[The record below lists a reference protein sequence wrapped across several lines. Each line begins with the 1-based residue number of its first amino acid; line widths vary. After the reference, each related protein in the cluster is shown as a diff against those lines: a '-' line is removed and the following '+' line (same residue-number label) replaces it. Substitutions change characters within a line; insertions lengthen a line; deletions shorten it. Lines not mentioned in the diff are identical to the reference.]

1 MDISPYFAELIA
13 QKNHVIV
20 PGLGKFYQSRISG
33 YYDEAS
39 KSFFP
44 PAQKIEF
51 TTEYRHDDKLVQY
64 ISQKSNIS
72 LTSAY
77 AILDEYVKDLKAVL
91 KNEPVT
97 INSLGKLEIV
107 DDKITFLTDENTQI
121 INEDFFGL
129 PVVDTQKI
137 APVIL
142 REEAKDYSLAQQALN
157 TAMLDD
163 DEDEKPKSIIGRLVL
178 IFILFLLI
186 GGAIALF
193 YLKPEIYQNL
203 INEFNQNKKE
213 QPATLSKDL
222 SDAEAVQKADS
233 VYDNGDIEAK
243 LKAKGFEFEDV
254 KDSTDVVI
262 AENSIPKDNGIRYE
276 IIIGGYAKSDIA
288 KAEAKVKELKEN
300 GINAY
305 ILKDDDG
312 PLIKISCAVF
322 YNQDQAKKELIRI
335 QSELNPQAYI
345 KPIKTLKK

>member
-13 QKNHVIV
+13 QKDHVIV

-44 PAQKIEF
+44 PSQKIEF
-51 TTEYRHDDKLVQY
+51 TTEYRHDDKLVQF

-97 INSLGKLEIV
+97 INSLGKLKIV
-107 DDKITFLTDENTQI
+107 DDKITFFSDENTQI

-137 APVIL
+137 APIVI

-163 DEDEKPKSIIGRLVL
+163 DEDEKPKSIIGRLIL

-193 YLKPEIYQNL
+193 YLKPEVYQNL
-203 INEFNQNKKE
+203 LKSYKNNKIGL
-213 QPATLSKDL
+213 PGTLSKDL

-233 VYDNGDIEAK
+233 VYDSGDIEAK
-243 LKAKGFEFEDV
+243 LKAKGFEVE
-254 KDSTDVVI
+254 KAQDSTDVLVS
-262 AENSIPKDNGIRYE
+262 ENAIPKNNGIRYE
-276 IIIGGYAKSDIA
+276 IIIGLYEKRGQ
-288 KAEAKVKELKEN
+288 AEARVKELKAN
-300 GINAY
+300 GINSY
-305 ILKDDDG
+305 IIEDADG

-322 YNQDQAKKELIRI
+322 NTKTEANKELKRV
-335 QSELNPQAYI
+335 QEELNPRAYTL
-345 KPIKTLKK
+345 PIKTLKK

>member
-13 QKNHVIV
+13 QKDHVIV

-33 YYDEAS
+33 YYDEAN

-44 PAQKIEF
+44 PSQKIEF
-51 TTEYRHDDKLVQY
+51 TAEYRHDDKLVQF

-77 AILDEYVKDLKAVL
+77 AILDEYVKDLKATL
-91 KNEPVT
+91 KSEPVT
-97 INSLGKLEIV
+97 INALGKLEIV
-107 DDKITFLTDENTQI
+107 DDKITFSTDENTQVV
-121 INEDFFGL
+121 NEDFFGL

-142 REEAKDYSLAQQALN
+142 REEAKDYSLAQQAIN

-163 DEDEKPKSIIGRLVL
+163 DEDEKPKSIIGRLIL

-193 YLKPEIYQNL
+193 YLRPEIYQNL
-203 INEFNQNKKE
+203 INKFNQNKKE

-233 VYDNGDIEAK
+233 VYDSGDIEAK
-243 LKAKGFEFEDV
+243 LKASGFEVE
-254 KDSTDVVI
+254 KAQDSTDVVVS
-262 AENSIPKDNGIRYE
+262 ENALPKNNGIRYE
-276 IIIGGYAKSDIA
+276 IIIGLYEKRAQ
-288 KAEAKVKELKEN
+288 AEARVKELKAN
-300 GINAY
+300 GINSY
-305 ILKDDDG
+305 IIEDADG

-322 YNQDQAKKELIRI
+322 NTKTEANRELKRV
-335 QSELNPQAYI
+335 QEELNPRAYTL
-345 KPIKTLKK
+345 PIKTLKK

>member
-1 MDISPYFAELIA
+1 MDISPYFAELIT
-13 QKNHVIV
+13 QKDHVIV

-44 PAQKIEF
+44 PSKKIEF
-51 TTEYRHDDKLVQY
+51 TAEYRHDDKLVQF

-107 DDKITFLTDENTQI
+107 DDKITFFSDENIQVM
-121 INEDFFGL
+121 NEDFFGL

-137 APVIL
+137 APIVI

-163 DEDEKPKSIIGRLVL
+163 DEDDKPKSIIGRLIL

-203 INEFNQNKKE
+203 INKFNQNKKE

-233 VYDNGDIEAK
+233 VYDSGDIEAK
-243 LKAKGFEFEDV
+243 LKAKGFEVE
-254 KDSTDVVI
+254 KAQDSTDVLVS
-262 AENSIPKDNGIRYE
+262 ENALPKNNGIRYE
-276 IIIGGYAKSDIA
+276 IIIGLYEKRAQ
-288 KAEAKVKELKEN
+288 AEARVKELKAN
-300 GINAY
+300 GINSY
-305 ILKDDDG
+305 IIEDADG

-322 YNQDQAKKELIRI
+322 NTKTEANRELKRV
-335 QSELNPQAYI
+335 QEELNPRAYTL
-345 KPIKTLKK
+345 PIKTLKK

>member
-13 QKNHVIV
+13 QKDHVIV

-33 YYDEAS
+33 YYDEAN

-44 PAQKIEF
+44 PSQKIEF
-51 TTEYRHDDKLVQY
+51 TTEYRHDDKLVQF

-97 INSLGKLEIV
+97 INSLGKLELV
-107 DDKITFLTDENTQI
+107 DDKITFFTDENTQI

-137 APVIL
+137 APIII

-163 DEDEKPKSIIGRLVL
+163 EDEKPKSIIGRLIL

-193 YLKPEIYQNL
+193 YLKPEVYQNL
-203 INEFNQNKKE
+203 IKSYKNNKIE
-213 QPATLSKDL
+213 QPASLSKDL

-233 VYDNGDIEAK
+233 VYDSGDIEAK
-243 LKAKGFEFEDV
+243 LKAKGFEVE
-254 KDSTDVVI
+254 KAQDSTDVLVS
-262 AENSIPKDNGIRYE
+262 ENAIPKNNGIRYE
-276 IIIGGYAKSDIA
+276 IIIGLYEKRDQ
-288 KAEAKVKELKEN
+288 AEARVKELKAN
-300 GINAY
+300 GINSY
-305 ILKDDDG
+305 IIEDADG

-322 YNQDQAKKELIRI
+322 NTKTEANKELKRV
-335 QSELNPQAYI
+335 QEELNPRAYTL
-345 KPIKTLKK
+345 PIKTLKK

>member
-13 QKNHVIV
+13 QKDHVIV

-44 PAQKIEF
+44 PSQKIEF
-51 TTEYRHDDKLVQY
+51 TAEYRHDDKLVQF

-77 AILDEYVKDLKAVL
+77 AILDEYVKDLKATL
-91 KNEPVT
+91 KSEPVT
-97 INSLGKLEIV
+97 INALGKLEIV
-107 DDKITFLTDENTQI
+107 DDKITFSTDENTQVV
-121 INEDFFGL
+121 NEDFFGL

-137 APVIL
+137 APVIS
-142 REEAKDYSLAQQALN
+142 REEAKDYSLAQQAIN

-163 DEDEKPKSIIGRLVL
+163 DEDEKPKSIIGRLIL

-203 INEFNQNKKE
+203 INKFNQNKKE

-233 VYDNGDIEAK
+233 VYDSVDIEAK
-243 LKAKGFEFEDV
+243 LKADGFEVE
-254 KDSTDVVI
+254 KAQDSTDVVVS
-262 AENSIPKDNGIRYE
+262 ENALPKNNGIRYE
-276 IIIGGYAKSDIA
+276 IIIGLYEKRDQ
-288 KAEAKVKELKEN
+288 AEARVKELKAN
-300 GINAY
+300 GINSY
-305 ILKDDDG
+305 IIEDADG

-322 YNQDQAKKELIRI
+322 NNKTEANRELKRV
-335 QSELNPQAYI
+335 QEELNPRAYTL
-345 KPIKTLKK
+345 PIKTLKK

>member
-13 QKNHVIV
+13 QKDHVIV

-44 PAQKIEF
+44 PSQKIEF
-51 TTEYRHDDKLVQY
+51 TTEYRHDDKLVQF

-91 KNEPVT
+91 KNESVT

-137 APVIL
+137 APVII

-163 DEDEKPKSIIGRLVL
+163 DEDEKPKSIIGRLIL

-193 YLKPEIYQNL
+193 YLKPEVYQNL
-203 INEFNQNKKE
+203 IKSYKNNKIV
-213 QPATLSKDL
+213 QPASLSKDL

-233 VYDNGDIEAK
+233 VYDSGDIEAK
-243 LKAKGFEFEDV
+243 LKAKGFEVE
-254 KDSTDVVI
+254 KAQDSTDVLVS
-262 AENSIPKDNGIRYE
+262 ENAIPKNNGIRYE
-276 IIIGGYAKSDIA
+276 IIIGLYEKRDQ
-288 KAEAKVKELKEN
+288 AEARVKELKAN
-300 GINAY
+300 GINSY
-305 ILKDDDG
+305 IIEDADG

-322 YNQDQAKKELIRI
+322 NTKTEANKELKRV
-335 QSELNPQAYI
+335 QEELNPRAYTL
-345 KPIKTLKK
+345 PIKTLKK

>member
-13 QKNHVIV
+13 QKDHVIV

-33 YYDEAS
+33 YYDEAN

-44 PAQKIEF
+44 PSQKIEF
-51 TTEYRHDDKLVQY
+51 TAEYRHDDKLVQF

-77 AILDEYVKDLKAVL
+77 AILDEYVKDLKATL
-91 KNEPVT
+91 KSEPVT
-97 INSLGKLEIV
+97 INFLGKLEIV
-107 DDKITFLTDENTQI
+107 DDKITFSSDENTQVV
-121 INEDFFGL
+121 NEDFFGL

-137 APVIL
+137 APVIS
-142 REEAKDYSLAQQALN
+142 REEAKDYSLAQQAIN

-163 DEDEKPKSIIGRLVL
+163 DEDEKPKSIIGRLIL

-193 YLKPEIYQNL
+193 YLRPEVYQNL
-203 INEFNQNKKE
+203 INKFNQNKKE

-233 VYDNGDIEAK
+233 VYDSVDIEAK
-243 LKAKGFEFEDV
+243 LKADGFEVE
-254 KDSTDVVI
+254 KAQDSTDVVVS
-262 AENSIPKDNGIRYE
+262 ENALPKNNGIRYE
-276 IIIGGYAKSDIA
+276 IIIGLYEKRDQ
-288 KAEAKVKELKEN
+288 AEARVKELKAN
-300 GINAY
+300 GINSY
-305 ILKDDDG
+305 IIEDADG

-322 YNQDQAKKELIRI
+322 NTKTEANRELKRV
-335 QSELNPQAYI
+335 QEELNPRAYTL
-345 KPIKTLKK
+345 PIKTLKK

>member
-13 QKNHVIV
+13 QKDHVIV

-33 YYDEAS
+33 YYNEAS

-44 PAQKIEF
+44 PSQKIEF
-51 TTEYRHDDKLVQY
+51 TTEYRHDDKLVQF

-91 KNEPVT
+91 KNESVT

-129 PVVDTQKI
+129 PVVDTQKT
-137 APVIL
+137 APIII

-163 DEDEKPKSIIGRLVL
+163 DEDEKPKSIIGRLIL

-193 YLKPEIYQNL
+193 YLKPEVYQNL
-203 INEFNQNKKE
+203 IKSYKNNKIE
-213 QPATLSKDL
+213 QPASLSKDL

-233 VYDNGDIEAK
+233 VYDSGDIEAK
-243 LKAKGFEFEDV
+243 LKAKGFEVE
-254 KDSTDVVI
+254 KAQDSTDVLVS
-262 AENSIPKDNGIRYE
+262 ENAIPKNNGIRYE
-276 IIIGGYAKSDIA
+276 IIIGLYEKRDQ
-288 KAEAKVKELKEN
+288 AEARVKELKAN
-300 GINAY
+300 GINSY
-305 ILKDDDG
+305 IIEDADG

-322 YNQDQAKKELIRI
+322 NTKTEANKELKRV
-335 QSELNPQAYI
+335 QEELNPRAYTL
-345 KPIKTLKK
+345 PIKTLKK

>member
-13 QKNHVIV
+13 QKDHVIV

-51 TTEYRHDDKLVQY
+51 TAEYRHDDKLVQF

-77 AILDEYVKDLKAVL
+77 AILDEYVKDLKATL
-91 KNEPVT
+91 KSEPVT
-97 INSLGKLEIV
+97 INALGKLEIV
-107 DDKITFLTDENTQI
+107 DDKITFSSDENTQVV
-121 INEDFFGL
+121 NEDFFGL

-137 APVIL
+137 APVIS
-142 REEAKDYSLAQQALN
+142 REEAKDYSLAQQAIN

-163 DEDEKPKSIIGRLVL
+163 DEDEKPKSIIGRLIL
-178 IFILFLLI
+178 IFILFLVI

-193 YLKPEIYQNL
+193 YLRPEIYQNL
-203 INEFNQNKKE
+203 INKFNQNKKE

-233 VYDNGDIEAK
+233 VYDSGDIEAK
-243 LKAKGFEFEDV
+243 LKAKGFEVE
-254 KDSTDVVI
+254 KAQDSTDVLVS
-262 AENSIPKDNGIRYE
+262 ENAIPKNNGIRYE
-276 IIIGGYAKSDIA
+276 IIIGLYEKRDQ
-288 KAEAKVKELKEN
+288 AEARVKELKAN
-300 GINAY
+300 GINSY
-305 ILKDDDG
+305 IIEDADG

-322 YNQDQAKKELIRI
+322 NTKTEANRELKRV
-335 QSELNPQAYI
+335 QEELNPRAYTL
-345 KPIKTLKK
+345 PIKTLKK

>member
-13 QKNHVIV
+13 QKDHVIV

-44 PAQKIEF
+44 PSQKIEF
-51 TTEYRHDDKLVQY
+51 TTEYRHDDKLVQF

-97 INSLGKLEIV
+97 INSLGKLKIV
-107 DDKITFLTDENTQI
+107 DDKITFFSDENTQI

-137 APVIL
+137 APVAI

-163 DEDEKPKSIIGRLVL
+163 DEDEKPKSIIGRLIL

-193 YLKPEIYQNL
+193 YLRPEVYQNL
-203 INEFNQNKKE
+203 INKFNQNKKE

-233 VYDNGDIEAK
+233 VYDSGDIEAK
-243 LKAKGFEFEDV
+243 LKAKGFEVE
-254 KDSTDVVI
+254 KAQDSTDVLVS
-262 AENSIPKDNGIRYE
+262 ENAIPKNNGIRYE
-276 IIIGGYAKSDIA
+276 IIIGLYEKRNQ
-288 KAEAKVKELKEN
+288 AEARVKELKAN
-300 GINAY
+300 GINSY
-305 ILKDDDG
+305 IIEDADG

-322 YNQDQAKKELIRI
+322 NTKTEANKELKRV
-335 QSELNPQAYI
+335 QEELNPRAYTL
-345 KPIKTLKK
+345 PIKTLKK

>member
-13 QKNHVIV
+13 QKDHVIV

-44 PAQKIEF
+44 PSQKIEF
-51 TTEYRHDDKLVQY
+51 TTEYRHDDKLVQF

-107 DDKITFLTDENTQI
+107 DDKITFFSDENTQI

-137 APVIL
+137 APVII

-163 DEDEKPKSIIGRLVL
+163 DEDEKPKSIIGRLIL

-193 YLKPEIYQNL
+193 YLKPEVYQNL
-203 INEFNQNKKE
+203 LKSYKNNKIV
-213 QPATLSKDL
+213 PPGTLSRDL

-233 VYDNGDIEAK
+233 VYDSGDIEAK
-243 LKAKGFEFEDV
+243 LKAKGFEVE
-254 KDSTDVVI
+254 KAQDSTDVLVS
-262 AENSIPKDNGIRYE
+262 ENAIPKNNGIRYE
-276 IIIGGYAKSDIA
+276 IIIGLYEKRNQ
-288 KAEAKVKELKEN
+288 AEARVKELKAN
-300 GINAY
+300 GINSY
-305 ILKDDDG
+305 IIEDADG

-322 YNQDQAKKELIRI
+322 NTKTEANKELKRV
-335 QSELNPQAYI
+335 QEELNPRAYTL
-345 KPIKTLKK
+345 PIKTLKK

>member
-13 QKNHVIV
+13 QKDHVIV

-33 YYDEAS
+33 YYDEAN

-44 PAQKIEF
+44 PSQKIEF
-51 TTEYRHDDKLVQY
+51 TTEYRHDDKLVQF

-97 INSLGKLEIV
+97 INFLGKLKIV
-107 DDKITFLTDENTQI
+107 DDKITFFTDENTQI

-137 APVIL
+137 APIII

-163 DEDEKPKSIIGRLVL
+163 DEDEKPKSIIGRLIL

-193 YLKPEIYQNL
+193 YLKPEVYQNL
-203 INEFNQNKKE
+203 IKSYKNNKIE
-213 QPATLSKDL
+213 QPASLSKDL

-233 VYDNGDIEAK
+233 VYDSGDIEAK
-243 LKAKGFEFEDV
+243 LKAKGFEVE
-254 KDSTDVVI
+254 KAQDSTDVLVS
-262 AENSIPKDNGIRYE
+262 ENAIPKNNGIRYE
-276 IIIGGYAKSDIA
+276 IIIGLYEKRDQ
-288 KAEAKVKELKEN
+288 AEARVKELKAN
-300 GINAY
+300 GINSY
-305 ILKDDDG
+305 IIEDADG

-322 YNQDQAKKELIRI
+322 NTKTEANKELKRV
-335 QSELNPQAYI
+335 QEELNPRAYTL
-345 KPIKTLKK
+345 PIKTLKK

>member
-13 QKNHVIV
+13 QKDHVIV

-44 PAQKIEF
+44 PSQKIEF
-51 TTEYRHDDKLVQY
+51 TAEYRHDDKLVQF

-77 AILDEYVKDLKAVL
+77 AILDEYVKDLKATL
-91 KNEPVT
+91 KSEPVT
-97 INSLGKLEIV
+97 INALGKLEIV
-107 DDKITFLTDENTQI
+107 DDKITFSTDENTQI
-121 INEDFFGL
+121 VNEDFFGL

-137 APVIL
+137 APVVI
-142 REEAKDYSLAQQALN
+142 REEAKDYSLAQQAIN

-163 DEDEKPKSIIGRLVL
+163 DDDEKPKSIIGRLIL
-178 IFILFLLI
+178 IFVLFLLI

-193 YLKPEIYQNL
+193 YLRPEIYQNL
-203 INEFNQNKKE
+203 INKFNQNKKE

-233 VYDNGDIEAK
+233 VYDSGDIEAK
-243 LKAKGFEFEDV
+243 LKASGFEVE
-254 KDSTDVVI
+254 KAQDSTDVVVS
-262 AENSIPKDNGIRYE
+262 ENALPKNNGIRYE
-276 IIIGGYAKSDIA
+276 IIIGLYEKRAQ
-288 KAEAKVKELKEN
+288 AEARVKELKAN
-300 GINAY
+300 GINSY
-305 ILKDDDG
+305 IIEDADG

-322 YNQDQAKKELIRI
+322 NTKTEANRELKRV
-335 QSELNPQAYI
+335 QEELNPRAYTL
-345 KPIKTLKK
+345 PIKTLKK